1 MHKLLKIFMAP
12 YTIKS
17 VIGLLTK
24 LVEVVFEICMPL
36 IIAHMIDAATA
47 SASSAT
53 IDESSAAASVCS
65 VTSSTLTAALAGRAL
80 LLLACATVSYACTL
94 VCQYYAAQVSQ
105 GLGTDIRDA
114 LYHKSLFLSAQQAE
128 RITSGSL
135 ITRITNDI
143 SQIQLAVALGIRQAS
158 RWPLL
163 SVGSSIACLLI
174 DPMLGAVALTCCAA
188 CAVVFYLIMKTAVPL
203 YATIQAHLDEIASFM
218 QQFLSGIR
226 VIRATNNT
234 DREVRQFKAVV
245 ATQTKSLL
253 DVSKISSYLGPATY
267 AIMYLGILIVLW
279 LVAGRHAL
287 GELTQGSIVAFVSY
301 MTTMLISIG
310 YLVNLFIIFLRAEA
324 SARRVNEILSI
335 PDTNAKDTNVP
346 ANIVDQTTASEA
358 TIFTDKTDEL
368 EHITKGETVLTP
380 AQPTPSVP
388 ALICKH
394 VSFSYSSVHSADGA
408 ANVDSAS
415 STTNVADTK
424 IAEADSAA
432 ISSYALQDFSC
443 VIQRGQTVGLIG
455 GTGAGK
461 STAAQ
466 LFSGIYQADAGE
478 ILAFGLPIER
488 YSHAQRVAHI
498 GYVDQTPSLMSGT
511 IRSNLCWRAP
521 EASDEQLWDALRCAQ
536 AADFIANL
544 PQGLQSRVEANG
556 RNFSG
561 GQRQRLSI
569 ARTLVCQ
576 PQLLILDDVFSA
588 LDYRTA
594 AYLQQALRRTRQNLT
609 TILISQQV
617 NTLMHADTIIVLH
630 HGIVQG
636 QGTHQELL
644 ETCEIY
650 RELYTSQQK
659 HGASACLAG
668 RDAHE

>member
-12 YTIKS
+12 YVTKS

-36 IIAHMIDAATA
+36 IIAHMIDVAAA
-47 SASSAT
+47 CVPGSAS
-53 IDESSAAASVCS
+53 D
-65 VTSSTLTAALAGRAL
+65 VTPDVLTAALIGRAL
-80 LLLACATVSYACTL
+80 LLLTCAVVSYACTL

-128 RITSGSL
+128 CITSGSL

-163 SVGSSIACLLI
+163 AVGSSIACLLI
-174 DPMLGAVALTCCAA
+174 DPILGAQALLCCAA
-188 CAVVFYLIMKTAVPL
+188 CAVVFYLIMKTAIPL
-203 YATIQAHLDEIASFM
+203 YATIQEQLDEIASFM

-234 DREVRQFKAVV
+234 SREARQFKAVV
-245 ATQTKSLL
+245 QTQTQRLL
-253 DVSKISSYLGPATY
+253 GVSKISSYLGPATY
-267 AIMYLGILIVLW
+267 AIMYLGILVVLW
-279 LVAGRHAL
+279 LVADKHAL

-324 SARRVNEILSI
+324 SAARVNEVLSI
-335 PDTNAKDTNVP
+335 PDTSTDTG
-346 ANIVDQTTASEA
+346 IDTSTATSTAAEIDTSTA
-358 TIFTDKTDEL
+358 TI
-368 EHITKGETVLTP
+368 TVEQTSTP
-380 AQPTPSVP
+380 KASSATPSTP

-394 VSFSYSSVHSADGA
+394 VSFSYPSAYAADESTHPTSPDSVA
-408 ANVDSAS
+408 
-415 STTNVADTK
+415 TL
-424 IAEADSAA
+424 
-432 ISSYALQDFSC
+432 SYALQDFSC
-443 VIQRGQTVGLIG
+443 VVQQGQTVGLIG

-466 LFSGIYQADAGE
+466 LFSGIYQANTGD
-478 ILAFGLPIER
+478 ILAFGKPIGQ
-488 YSHAQRVAHI
+488 YTDAQRVARI

-521 EASDEQLWDALRCAQ
+521 DASDEQLWDALRCAQ
-536 AADFIANL
+536 AADFVADL
-544 PQGLQSRVEANG
+544 PQGLQSSVQANG

-569 ARTLVCQ
+569 ARALVQQ
-576 PQLLILDDVFSA
+576 PKLLILDDVFSA

-594 AYLQQALRRTRQNLT
+594 AQLQQALRVVRQNLT
-609 TILISQQV
+609 TILISQQIH
-617 NTLMHADTIIVLH
+617 TLMHADTIIVLH

-636 QGTHQELL
+636 QGTHQQLL
-644 ETCEIY
+644 AHCKIY
-650 RELYTSQQK
+650 RELYSSQQK
-659 HGASACLAG
+659 HGAWARLATEERQMARG
-668 RDAHE
+668 VNAQTRHVERDAYE

>member
-1 MHKLLKIFMAP
+1 
-12 YTIKS
+12 
-17 VIGLLTK
+17 
-24 LVEVVFEICMPL
+24 
-36 IIAHMIDAATA
+36 
-47 SASSAT
+47 
-53 IDESSAAASVCS
+53 
-65 VTSSTLTAALAGRAL
+65 
-80 LLLACATVSYACTL
+80 
-94 VCQYYAAQVSQ
+94 
-105 GLGTDIRDA
+105 
-114 LYHKSLFLSAQQAE
+114 
-128 RITSGSL
+128 
-135 ITRITNDI
+135 
-143 SQIQLAVALGIRQAS
+143 
-158 RWPLL
+158 
-163 SVGSSIACLLI
+163 
-174 DPMLGAVALTCCAA
+174 MLGAVALACCAA

-279 LVAGRHAL
+279 LVAGRNAL

-310 YLVNLFIIFLRAEA
+310 YLVNLLLSLRAEA
-324 SARRVNEILSI
+324 SARRVNVILSI

-368 EHITKGETVLTP
+368 EHITKGETVLTA

-455 GTGAGK
+455 GTERK
-461 STAAQ
+461 INRRAA
-466 LFSGIYQADAGE
+466 
-478 ILAFGLPIER
+478 
-488 YSHAQRVAHI
+488 
-498 GYVDQTPSLMSGT
+498 
-511 IRSNLCWRAP
+511 
-521 EASDEQLWDALRCAQ
+521 
-536 AADFIANL
+536 
-544 PQGLQSRVEANG
+544 
-556 RNFSG
+556 
-561 GQRQRLSI
+561 
-569 ARTLVCQ
+569 
-576 PQLLILDDVFSA
+576 LLGNIP
-588 LDYRTA
+588 
-594 AYLQQALRRTRQNLT
+594 
-609 TILISQQV
+609 
-617 NTLMHADTIIVLH
+617 
-630 HGIVQG
+630 G
-636 QGTHQELL
+636 
-644 ETCEIY
+644 
-650 RELYTSQQK
+650 
-659 HGASACLAG
+659 
-668 RDAHE
+668 